1 MGFQKI
7 KKKLFPLAL
16 LVMMVI
22 LAATVAMAKSAAPIE
37 DTGITGVVSRL
48 LGEGEEAPG
57 SYALL
62 ITKRI
67 EGIPDEK
74 TAEQEYSFTVQGTL
88 EFKNGQFPVEE
99 EIKLKAGQTWLI
111 EVKAKG
117 TLTVTETGKP
127 GNIGEYKYL
136 GHSTQGP
143 DSKTYTLRFDT
154 EKPTQIDIS
163 GKKGELSFTLDSSC
177 PDKIYKIHVE
187 GPQERDILL
196 SSDEKWAVLTDLP
209 SGEYSVTGETG
220 DACGGS
226 HSVKILKGSSNAT
239 IKDGDCPE
247 IVITNWYQ
255 KEEPQTGFYR
265 YVHEYYLRE
274 NGTETLE
281 GKSEIGSSNEITLP
295 DERTYTS
302 ADVTKV
308 STNNGNTYTYEQSK
322 DAYGTVNP
330 DGSYTP
336 DGSKTSVIVTED
348 GSQIIILRYYR
359 EEIHE
364 FVGTYKYVHEYYL
377 RENGTETL
385 EGKSEIG
392 SSNEITLPDE
402 RTYTSADVTKVS
414 TNNGNTY
421 TYEQSKDAYGTVNP
435 DGSYTPDGS
444 KTSVIVTED
453 GSQIIILRYYRTK
466 SDPPTTPNNNTIS
479 LTVEKKWAGDS
490 EADHVNMEIKVQ
502 LLRNGEAVSGEIKTL
517 NAKNGWKCEWTGL
530 NNTFTYTVEEIDT
543 PEGYISIQKQD
554 GNTITITNTKTD
566 TETTGLTVRKVWS
579 DSNDA
584 EGVRPERV
592 TVQLLRN
599 GEELGEAVTLNAE
612 NGWTHTWEKLEKQ
625 DKDGRDITYTVKEAG
640 VQGYT
645 SSQKQD
651 GDTII
656 ITNTREGTEPQ
667 PETTSWTVNKLWED
681 SGNAAGLRPGSVTIE
696 LLRNGVLADTVTL
709 NEANGWTY
717 TWEKLEKL
725 DQNGAEFVY
734 TVKEHY
740 VPGYSHQYS
749 GSGAAL
755 TITNTYQPELPP
767 SLPDPNDPDTPDEV
781 TVPDGDVPK
790 TYKKV
795 PEGDEYVWVE
805 DEDPPLAPGEP
816 EIPQTGDSARLGLWM
831 LLSALSLCGLGAAL
845 FLKRRR
851 GN

>member
-1 MGFQKI
+1 MFMGFQKI

-154 EKPTQIDIS
+154 EKPTRIDIS
-163 GKKGELSFTLDSSC
+163 GEKGELSFTLDSSC

-239 IKDGDCPE
+239 IKDGACPE

-281 GKSEIGSSNEITLP
+281 GKSEIGSSSEITLP

-308 STNNGNTYTYEQSK
+308 STNNGTTYS
-322 DAYGTVNP
+322 
-330 DGSYTP
+330 
-336 DGSKTSVIVTED
+336 
-348 GSQIIILRYYR
+348 
-359 EEIHE
+359 
-364 FVGTYKYVHEYYL
+364 
-377 RENGTETL
+377 
-385 EGKSEIG
+385 
-392 SSNEITLPDE
+392 
-402 RTYTSADVTKVS
+402 
-414 TNNGNTY
+414 
-421 TYEQSKDAYGTVNP
+421 YEQSKDAYGTVNP

-530 NNTFTYTVEEIDT
+530 NHTFTYTVEEIDT
-543 PEGYISIQKQD
+543 PEGYISSQKQD

-612 NGWTHTWEKLEKQ
+612 NGWTYTWEKLEKQ

-755 TITNTYQPELPP
+755 TITNTYRPELPP

>member
-1 MGFQKI
+1 MFMGFQKI
-7 KKKLFPLAL
+7 KKRLFPLAL

-154 EKPTQIDIS
+154 EKPTRIDIS

-239 IKDGDCPE
+239 IKDGACPK

-295 DERTYTS
+295 
-302 ADVTKV
+302 
-308 STNNGNTYTYEQSK
+308 N
-322 DAYGTVNP
+322 
-330 DGSYTP
+330 
-336 DGSKTSVIVTED
+336 
-348 GSQIIILRYYR
+348 
-359 EEIHE
+359 
-364 FVGTYKYVHEYYL
+364 
-377 RENGTETL
+377 
-385 EGKSEIG
+385 
-392 SSNEITLPDE
+392 E

-517 NAKNGWKCEWTGL
+517 NAKSGWKCEWTGL

-543 PEGYISIQKQD
+543 PEGYISSQKQD

>member
-7 KKKLFPLAL
+7 KKRLFPLAL

-154 EKPTQIDIS
+154 EKPTRIDIS

-239 IKDGDCPE
+239 IKDGACPK

-295 DERTYTS
+295 
-302 ADVTKV
+302 
-308 STNNGNTYTYEQSK
+308 N
-322 DAYGTVNP
+322 
-330 DGSYTP
+330 
-336 DGSKTSVIVTED
+336 
-348 GSQIIILRYYR
+348 
-359 EEIHE
+359 
-364 FVGTYKYVHEYYL
+364 
-377 RENGTETL
+377 
-385 EGKSEIG
+385 
-392 SSNEITLPDE
+392 E

-517 NAKNGWKCEWTGL
+517 NAKSGWKCEWTGL

-543 PEGYISIQKQD
+543 PEGYISSQKQD

>member
-1 MGFQKI
+1 MFMGFQKI

-88 EFKNGQFPVEE
+88 ESKNGQFPVEE

-187 GPQERDILL
+187 GPQEGDVLL

-265 YVHEYYLRE
+265 
-274 NGTETLE
+274 
-281 GKSEIGSSNEITLP
+281 
-295 DERTYTS
+295 
-302 ADVTKV
+302 
-308 STNNGNTYTYEQSK
+308 
-322 DAYGTVNP
+322 
-330 DGSYTP
+330 
-336 DGSKTSVIVTED
+336 
-348 GSQIIILRYYR
+348 
-359 EEIHE
+359 
-364 FVGTYKYVHEYYL
+364 YVHEYYL